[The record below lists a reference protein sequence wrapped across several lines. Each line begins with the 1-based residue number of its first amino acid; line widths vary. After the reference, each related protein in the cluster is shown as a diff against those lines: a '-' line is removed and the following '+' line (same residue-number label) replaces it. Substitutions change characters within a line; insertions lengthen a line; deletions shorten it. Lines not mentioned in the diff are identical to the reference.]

1 MTWSATLPGAALR
14 MMRTAAGRR
23 ALHVALLVG
32 GLFVLGVLCGERA
45 HAAGGAPPS
54 PRDAVGQVVDV
65 LVEGPRE
72 GRGPAVTAENVVRSV
87 EGRALGPAGG
97 VVGDAVETVTEGLGF
112 EAVAQTEVPLPSLS
126 PSPPLPPLPSLSS
139 TPPLSA
145 LPDPADPS
153 GPSDPSDPSGPS
165 DLPGLSGL
173 LGRSMPVGTDP
184 QPGPPATVADTSGAA
199 DDPGTAV
206 TSDTP
211 DTSGATDAGTSDRAG
226 GAAHAAYGLEQV
238 VEQVVRVAPAAAHVD
253 THRAEP
259 EPEPAEH
266 APTEHAPAHRAP
278 TGNPDGTL
286 GSASGADQGPPR
298 QGDAHA
304 LTPHHRIPF
313 RLVPGALARADAAET
328 QDRYRDIPV
337 SPA

>member
-1 MTWSATLPGAALR
+1 MTWSAPLPGAALR

-45 HAAGGAPPS
+45 QAAGGAPPS

-87 EGRALGPAGG
+87 EGRALGPVGD
-97 VVGDAVETVTEGLGF
+97 VVGDTVETVTEGLGF

-126 PSPPLPPLPSLSS
+126 PSPPPPPLPSLSS
-139 TPPLSA
+139 MPPLSA
-145 LPDPADPS
+145 LPDPVDPS
-153 GPSDPSDPSGPS
+153 GPSGPP

-184 QPGPPATVADTSGAA
+184 QPGPPATVPDTSGAA

-226 GAAHAAYGLEQV
+226 GAAQAAYGPEQV
-238 VEQVVRVAPAAAHVD
+238 VEHVVRVAPAAAHVD

-259 EPEPAEH
+259 
-266 APTEHAPAHRAP
+266 APTEPAPTEPAPAHRAP
-278 TGNPDGTL
+278 TGDPDGTL

>member
-45 HAAGGAPPS
+45 QAAGGAPPS

-87 EGRALGPAGG
+87 EGRALGPVGD
-97 VVGDAVETVTEGLGF
+97 VVGDTVETVTEGLGF

-126 PSPPLPPLPSLSS
+126 PSPPLPSLSPSPPLPSLSS
-139 TPPLSA
+139 MPPLSA
-145 LPDPADPS
+145 LPDPVDPS
-153 GPSDPSDPSGPS
+153 GPSGPS

-184 QPGPPATVADTSGAA
+184 QPGPPATVPDTSGAA

-226 GAAHAAYGLEQV
+226 GAAQVAYGPEQV
-238 VEQVVRVAPAAAHVD
+238 VEHVVRVAPAAAHVD

-259 EPEPAEH
+259 
-266 APTEHAPAHRAP
+266 APTEPAPAHRAP
-278 TGNPDGTL
+278 TGDPDGTL